1 MDHGA
6 GPFPRRKC
14 MRKGQTIDTMR
25 SAIGPA
31 MYPGCWLRLGRRSC
45 RRVRSAAAPRLPT
58 LLVRAVR
65 RHARVTD
72 ACESAAPGSPLR
84 ILLEARIRACP
95 GMDTTTFGA
104 SRHISFEH
112 GALELI
118 WTQNDTCR
126 YVSSGYRALDHDH
139 SHGIPSLQRLN
150 CASIACMFPAAGRT
164 AASKSNAVPNG
175 PSQPDEGPNRYRG
188 HPSDGRPLGR
198 CQTLRSSLTTQ

>member
-1 MDHGA
+1 MTQKYYYDSRDHSSDA
-6 GPFPRRKC
+6 CGPGERCYYSLVAHGLGTLSNLEPGEGSVRPIQQMLGMSAFDAPR
-14 MRKGQTIDTMR
+14 
-25 SAIGPA
+25 
-31 MYPGCWLRLGRRSC
+31 W
-45 RRVRSAAAPRLPT
+45 SAAAPRLPT

-139 SHGIPSLQRLN
+139 SHGIPSLQRLSRV
-150 CASIACMFPAAGRT
+150 AIACMFPAGGRNT
-164 AASKSNAVPNG
+164 ASKSTALPYG
-175 PSQPDEGPNRYRG
+175 PCKRARV
-188 HPSDGRPLGR
+188 
-198 CQTLRSSLTTQ
+198 